1 MNAVINFRTSEEKR
15 ALIDRAVA
23 ALGTN
28 RTAFILTTLVE
39 RAEEVL
45 ADRTNFALS
54 ADQVRRFNRLLDEPI
69 NAAAIRMLT
78 KPAPW
83 A

>member
-1 MNAVINFRTSEEKR
+1 MSAVINFRTSEEKR

-28 RTAFILTTLVE
+28 RTTFILTTLVE

-45 ADRTNFALS
+45 ADRTHFALP
-54 ADQVRRFNRLLDEPI
+54 ADQMRRFNRLLDEPV
-69 NAAAIRMLT
+69 NAAAIRMLA
-78 KPAPW
+78 KRAPW